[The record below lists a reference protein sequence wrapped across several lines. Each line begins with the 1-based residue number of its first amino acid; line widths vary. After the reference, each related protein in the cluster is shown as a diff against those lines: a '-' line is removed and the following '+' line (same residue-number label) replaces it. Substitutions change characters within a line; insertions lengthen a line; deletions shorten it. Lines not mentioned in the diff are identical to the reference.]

1 MSQIF
6 SNNLLL
12 LITLGSSLPSLLL
25 GVLAFYRGRGSK
37 KTLFLLSTI
46 GITAWSLA
54 NYFSLVSSAPLQ
66 IQFVRSVMFAAVLM
80 TSFFYLFI
88 RSLTNSK
95 LFAVNIRTIIFNI
108 LIVLTLLATAT
119 PLVFISISFRGG
131 QPIPDPGPLV
141 PLFGLTILLLIGS
154 SIYILARGIK
164 SAEGESRS
172 QLIYVA
178 TGYATMFV
186 LLFITQ
192 FLLTVVFQNTELI
205 KFGPLFTLPFVFLAS
220 YAIVRHHLFDVKV
233 IAAEIFTAI
242 LVSFFFINTVNS
254 GPDQI
259 LFNII
264 LLVLVIGFGYL
275 LVRSVI
281 EEINKREEIE
291 RLNRQLADFLRFG
304 VHELR
309 APLGGIRGYS
319 SMILEGSYGQLD
331 NKLKRVVKIIHTQ
344 IDHLL
349 LLVETFLDANRAR
362 TGNLEV
368 VLENSDVRPI
378 IKRTLEAQATAADLK
393 GLELKQELPEELPKV
408 RIDPRKFEVVLGNLI
423 SNAIKYTQRG
433 SVEIT
438 AKTHDGHVSIQV
450 KDTGI
455 GIPKEVIPTLFT
467 TFERGTNQAK
477 KMATG
482 SGIGLYLSKKLTD
495 AMHGTIEIES
505 PGIDKGTTATV
516 LVSTSAT
523 AAVE

>member
-220 YAIVRHHLFDVKV
+220 YAIVRDHLFDVKV

-368 VLENSDVRPI
+368 
-378 IKRTLEAQATAADLK
+378 
-393 GLELKQELPEELPKV
+393 
-408 RIDPRKFEVVLGNLI
+408 
-423 SNAIKYTQRG
+423 
-433 SVEIT
+433 
-438 AKTHDGHVSIQV
+438 
-450 KDTGI
+450 
-455 GIPKEVIPTLFT
+455 
-467 TFERGTNQAK
+467 
-477 KMATG
+477 
-482 SGIGLYLSKKLTD
+482 
-495 AMHGTIEIES
+495 
-505 PGIDKGTTATV
+505 
-516 LVSTSAT
+516 
-523 AAVE
+523 